1 MNKESIKKK
10 AQTFLS
16 LHSDS
21 ELLVLPNI
29 WNPVG
34 ARILEE
40 KGFPAVATSSAAV
53 STSLGYEDGER
64 IKRSTLLD
72 IIGRIARSVDIPL
85 SADIESGYAA
95 SLSDLKDTICEV
107 IASGVVGINI
117 EDSLKEGG
125 ALRPIDVQCERIATV
140 RNVSDQHDLHLV
152 INARVDCF
160 ISNLFQTK
168 EERIEET
175 VIRAKAYSE
184 AGADCI
190 YPIGPGDK
198 ETVQTL
204 RNRIAS
210 PINILASV
218 NAVPLTVMKE
228 LGINRVS
235 FGPYVFRSCLKKF
248 IDIVDELYGLGN
260 YDCFTDNMMSR
271 DETKEFLIQEPE

>member
-1 MNKESIKKK
+1 MNKKSQIEK
-10 AQTFLS
+10 AKDFLS
-16 LHSDS
+16 LHQSR
-21 ELLVLPNI
+21 ELLIIPNI
-29 WNPVG
+29 WNPIG
-34 ARILEE
+34 ARILEA
-40 KGFPAVATSSAAV
+40 KGYSAVATASAAV
-53 STSLGYEDGER
+53 SSSLGYKDGER
-64 IKRSTLLD
+64 IKFSTLMDVLT
-72 IIGRIARSVDIPL
+72 RVASSVEIPV
-85 SADIESGYAA
+85 SADIESGYADSIS
-95 SLSDLKDTICEV
+95 SLKENINQI

-117 EDSLKEGG
+117 EDSLKEEGV
-125 ALRPIDVQCERIATV
+125 LRPIEDQCKRITAV
-140 RNVSDQHDLHLV
+140 RETAEEHNIHLV

-160 ISNLFQTK
+160 LSGTFQTN
-168 EERIEET
+168 EEKIEET
-175 VIRAKAYSE
+175 VIRAKLYSE

-235 FGPYVFRSCLKKF
+235 FGPYIFRSCLKKF

>member
-1 MNKESIKKK
+1 MNKKSQIEK
-10 AQTFLS
+10 AKDFLS
-16 LHSDS
+16 LHQSR
-21 ELLVLPNI
+21 ELLIIPNI
-29 WNPVG
+29 WNPIG
-34 ARILEE
+34 ARILEA
-40 KGFPAVATSSAAV
+40 KGYSAVATASAAV
-53 STSLGYEDGER
+53 SSSLGYKDGER
-64 IKRSTLLD
+64 IKFSTLMDVLT
-72 IIGRIARSVDIPL
+72 RVASSVEIPV
-85 SADIESGYAA
+85 SADIESGYADSIS
-95 SLSDLKDTICEV
+95 SLKENINQI

-117 EDSLKEGG
+117 EDSLKEEGV
-125 ALRPIDVQCERIATV
+125 LRPIEDQCKRITAV
-140 RNVSDQHDLHLV
+140 RETAEEHNIHLV

-160 ISNLFQTK
+160 LSGTFQTN
-168 EERIEET
+168 EEKIEET
-175 VIRAKAYSE
+175 VIRAKLYSE

-235 FGPYVFRSCLKKF
+235 FGPYIFRSCLKKF
-248 IDIVDELYGLGN
+248 IDIIDELYGLGN

>member
-1 MNKESIKKK
+1 MNKKSQIEK
-10 AQTFLS
+10 AKDFLS
-16 LHSDS
+16 LHQSR
-21 ELLVLPNI
+21 ELLILPNI
-29 WNPVG
+29 WNPIG
-34 ARILEE
+34 ARILEA
-40 KGFPAVATSSAAV
+40 KGYSAVATASAAV
-53 STSLGYEDGER
+53 SSSLGYKDGER
-64 IKRSTLLD
+64 IKFSTLMDVLT
-72 IIGRIARSVDIPL
+72 RVASSVEIPV
-85 SADIESGYAA
+85 SADIESGYADSIS
-95 SLSDLKDTICEV
+95 SLKENINQI

-117 EDSLKEGG
+117 EDSLKEEGV
-125 ALRPIDVQCERIATV
+125 LRPIEDQCKRITAV
-140 RNVSDQHDLHLV
+140 RETAEEHNIHLV

-160 ISNLFQTK
+160 LSGTFQTN
-168 EERIEET
+168 EEKIEET
-175 VIRAKAYSE
+175 VIRAKLYSE

-235 FGPYVFRSCLKKF
+235 FGPYIFRSCLKKF
-248 IDIVDELYGLGN
+248 IDIIDELYGLGN